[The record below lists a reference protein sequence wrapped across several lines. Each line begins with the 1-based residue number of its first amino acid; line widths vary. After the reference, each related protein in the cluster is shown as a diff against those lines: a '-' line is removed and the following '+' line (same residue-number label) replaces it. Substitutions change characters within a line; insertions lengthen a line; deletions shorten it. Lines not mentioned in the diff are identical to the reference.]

1 MFFGLNNFLKKILPK
16 RLFYRALLIIAVPI
30 LVLQLIITIVFF
42 DSLWIK
48 TNKGMTR
55 ALINEIN
62 LFVEIYNNKEIDKK
76 DLKNTSSLFLDLN
89 IELFNNQTFDYQ
101 YNERWF
107 SPIDRTL
114 RRELKSNF
122 NLGEFWFDTTSYKEL
137 IDIRIKYEDGYFK
150 FLVPRDRVTSSSAR
164 IFALW
169 ITVPAIIMIIISLI
183 FLKNQTRPITNLARA
198 AERFGKGEKIEE
210 FKPSGALE
218 IRQAGHEFDRMRKR
232 ILRHLNQ
239 RNEML
244 SGISHDLRTPLTRM
258 KLQIAFIA
266 DKDLAKKLSEDI
278 NEMEK
283 MLNEYLQF
291 TSSSY
296 IEKDEMFNLS
306 ELIEK
311 AVIKYN
317 NKNILKDLTPRVYFN
332 GRKNLIN
339 RCINNIIDNIR
350 TTLGVGD
357 FHTDTCGNLQFDRNG
372 YIGRYADDASLFAM
386 PDASLN
392 EVNNNLKEFKNVLAQ
407 ENETSLETKSTF
419 ITYLFFIIILIITSI
434 MIILNFIKPD
444 IVTAEIL
451 IGYLIFLVL
460 IIFITSNYFNVDYG
474 PLNKF
479 LTLQLGN
486 AGSRNIFQTPGYSTN
501 F

>member
-1 MFFGLNNFLKKILPK
+1 MFSGLSNFLKKILPK
-16 RLFYRALLIIAVPI
+16 RLFYRALLIVAVPV
-30 LVLQLIITIVFF
+30 LVLQLIITFVFF

-55 ALINEIN
+55 ALINEIST
-62 LFVEIYNNKEIDKK
+62 FVKVYDNEEIIK
-76 DLKNTSSLFLDLN
+76 DELKNTFSLFLDLN
-89 IELFNNQTFDYQ
+89 IELVNNQTFDYQ

-122 NLGEFWFDTTSYKEL
+122 NLGEFWFNTTNYKEL

-150 FLVPRDRVTSSSAR
+150 FLVPKDRVSSSSAR

-169 ITVPAIIMIIISLI
+169 ITVPAIIMVMISLI

-198 AERFGKGEKIEE
+198 AERFGKGEELEE
-210 FKPSGALE
+210 FRPSGAME
-218 IRQAGHEFDRMRKR
+218 IRQAGHEFEMMRKR

-258 KLQIAFIA
+258 KLQIAFIE
-266 DKDLAKKLSEDI
+266 DKDLANKLAEDI

-296 IEKDEMFNLS
+296 IEKNEMFNLS
-306 ELIEK
+306 ELIDQ
-311 AVIKYN
+311 VVNKYN
-317 NKNILKDLTPRVYFN
+317 NKNIENDLIPRVYIN

-339 RCINNIIDNIR
+339 RCLNNIIDNALKYGGKVKIKLSKKN
-350 TTLGVGD
+350 T
-357 FHTDTCGNLQFDRNG
+357 NL
-372 YIGRYADDASLFAM
+372 
-386 PDASLN
+386 
-392 EVNNNLKEFKNVLAQ
+392 
-407 ENETSLETKSTF
+407 F
-419 ITYLFFIIILIITSI
+419 ITIDDDGPGIPNKEYENVFKPFYKIDKGRADSKSSVGLGLSIASDIIRSHGGSITLDKSK
-434 MIILNFIKPD
+434 MNGLSVK
-444 IVTAEIL
+444 
-451 IGYLIFLVL
+451 IFLPV
-460 IIFITSNYFNVDYG
+460 
-474 PLNKF
+474 
-479 LTLQLGN
+479 
-486 AGSRNIFQTPGYSTN
+486 
-501 F
+501 

>member
-1 MFFGLNNFLKKILPK
+1 MFFGLSDFLKKILPK
-16 RLFYRALLIIAVPI
+16 RLFYRALLIVAVPV
-30 LVLQLIITIVFF
+30 LVLQLIITFVFF

-55 ALINEIN
+55 ALINEIST
-62 LFVEIYNNKEIDKK
+62 FVKVYDNEELIK
-76 DLKNTSSLFLDLN
+76 DELKNTFSLFLDLN
-89 IELFNNQTFDYQ
+89 IELVNNQTFDYQ

-122 NLGEFWFDTTSYKEL
+122 NLGEFWFNTTNYKEL

-150 FLVPRDRVTSSSAR
+150 FLVPKDRVSSSSAR

-169 ITVPAIIMIIISLI
+169 ITVPAIIMVMISLI

-198 AERFGKGEKIEE
+198 AERFGKGEELEE
-210 FKPSGALE
+210 FRPSGAME
-218 IRQAGHEFDRMRKR
+218 IRQAGHEFEMMRKR

-258 KLQIAFIA
+258 KLQIAFIE
-266 DKDLAKKLSEDI
+266 DKDLANKLAEDI

-296 IEKDEMFNLS
+296 IEKNEMFNLS
-306 ELIEK
+306 ELIDQ
-311 AVIKYN
+311 VVNKYN
-317 NKNILKDLTPRVYFN
+317 NKNIENNLTPRVYIN

-339 RCINNIIDNIR
+339 RCLNNIIDNALKYGGKVKIKLSKKK
-350 TTLGVGD
+350 T
-357 FHTDTCGNLQFDRNG
+357 NL
-372 YIGRYADDASLFAM
+372 
-386 PDASLN
+386 
-392 EVNNNLKEFKNVLAQ
+392 
-407 ENETSLETKSTF
+407 F
-419 ITYLFFIIILIITSI
+419 ITIDDDGPGIPNKEHENVFKPFYKIDKGRADSKSSVGLGLSIASDIIRSHGGSITLDKSK
-434 MIILNFIKPD
+434 MNGLSVK
-444 IVTAEIL
+444 
-451 IGYLIFLVL
+451 IFLPV
-460 IIFITSNYFNVDYG
+460 
-474 PLNKF
+474 
-479 LTLQLGN
+479 
-486 AGSRNIFQTPGYSTN
+486 
-501 F
+501 

>member
-1 MFFGLNNFLKKILPK
+1 MFFGLSDFLKKILPK
-16 RLFYRALLIIAVPI
+16 RLFYRALLIVAVPV
-30 LVLQLIITIVFF
+30 LVLQLIITFVFF

-55 ALINEIN
+55 ALINEIST
-62 LFVEIYNNKEIDKK
+62 FVKVYDNEELIK
-76 DLKNTSSLFLDLN
+76 DELKNTFSLFLDLN
-89 IELFNNQTFDYQ
+89 IELVNNQTFDYQ

-122 NLGEFWFDTTSYKEL
+122 NLGEFWFNTTNYKEL

-150 FLVPRDRVTSSSAR
+150 FLVPKDRVSSSSAR

-169 ITVPAIIMIIISLI
+169 ITVPAIIMVMISLI

-198 AERFGKGEKIEE
+198 AERFGKGEELEE
-210 FKPSGALE
+210 FRPSGAME
-218 IRQAGHEFDRMRKR
+218 IRQAGHEFEMMRKR

-258 KLQIAFIA
+258 KLQIAFIE
-266 DKDLAKKLSEDI
+266 DKDLANKLAEDI

-296 IEKDEMFNLS
+296 IEKNEMFNLS
-306 ELIEK
+306 ELIDQ
-311 AVIKYN
+311 VVNKYN
-317 NKNILKDLTPRVYFN
+317 NKNIENDLTPRVYIN

-339 RCINNIIDNIR
+339 RCLNNIIDNALKYGGKVKIKLHKKN
-350 TTLGVGD
+350 T
-357 FHTDTCGNLQFDRNG
+357 NL
-372 YIGRYADDASLFAM
+372 
-386 PDASLN
+386 
-392 EVNNNLKEFKNVLAQ
+392 
-407 ENETSLETKSTF
+407 F
-419 ITYLFFIIILIITSI
+419 ITIDDDGPGIPNKEHENVFKPFYKIDKGRADSKSSVGLGLSIASDIIRSHGGSIT
-434 MIILNFIKPD
+434 LNKSKMNGLS
-444 IVTAEIL
+444 VK
-451 IGYLIFLVL
+451 IFLPV
-460 IIFITSNYFNVDYG
+460 
-474 PLNKF
+474 
-479 LTLQLGN
+479 
-486 AGSRNIFQTPGYSTN
+486 
-501 F
+501 

>member
-1 MFFGLNNFLKKILPK
+1 M
-16 RLFYRALLIIAVPI
+16 
-30 LVLQLIITIVFF
+30 FF

-55 ALINEIN
+55 ALINEIST
-62 LFVEIYNNKEIDKK
+62 FVKVYDNEEIIK
-76 DLKNTSSLFLDLN
+76 DELKNTFSLFLDLN
-89 IELFNNQTFDYQ
+89 IELVNNQTFDYQ

-122 NLGEFWFDTTSYKEL
+122 NLGEFWFNTTNYKEL

-150 FLVPRDRVTSSSAR
+150 FLVPKDRVSSSSAR

-169 ITVPAIIMIIISLI
+169 ITVPAIIMVMISLI

-198 AERFGKGEKIEE
+198 AERFGKGEELEE
-210 FKPSGALE
+210 FRPSGAME
-218 IRQAGHEFDRMRKR
+218 IRQAGHEFEMMRKR

-258 KLQIAFIA
+258 KLQIAFIE
-266 DKDLAKKLSEDI
+266 DKDLANKLAEDI

-296 IEKDEMFNLS
+296 IEKNEMFNLS
-306 ELIEK
+306 ELIDQ
-311 AVIKYN
+311 VVNKYN
-317 NKNILKDLTPRVYFN
+317 NKNIENDLTPRVYIN

-339 RCINNIIDNIR
+339 RCLNNIIDNALKYGGKVKIKLHKKN
-350 TTLGVGD
+350 T
-357 FHTDTCGNLQFDRNG
+357 NL
-372 YIGRYADDASLFAM
+372 
-386 PDASLN
+386 
-392 EVNNNLKEFKNVLAQ
+392 
-407 ENETSLETKSTF
+407 F
-419 ITYLFFIIILIITSI
+419 ITIDDDGPGIPNKEHENVFKPFYKIDKGRADSKSSVGLGLSIASDIIRSHGGSITLDKSK
-434 MIILNFIKPD
+434 MNGLSVK
-444 IVTAEIL
+444 
-451 IGYLIFLVL
+451 IFLPV
-460 IIFITSNYFNVDYG
+460 
-474 PLNKF
+474 
-479 LTLQLGN
+479 
-486 AGSRNIFQTPGYSTN
+486 
-501 F
+501 